1 MGGVDWDLW
10 LRLKER
16 MKTHGIVKAMIK
28 SVPEYASIF
37 G

>member
-1 MGGVDWDLW
+1 MDGEDWGLW